1 MTRVSTARHA
11 GLKLALSGA
20 CLLVASCGGEA
31 QEDAR
36 ASGAAATIEPV
47 PTQQLAVSRVSP
59 IVPGPVLFCPPP
71 DGTRPDPTLV
81 NTDPFVLS
89 RFPLGR
95 VYKQLVSLAGAS
107 TSPTALYQQMW
118 DSLDVNASAKFP
130 AAPHCDDAAPPSING
145 FPIDCP
151 RPETVLKNSPAS
163 SFVPVALFNRFDLAP
178 ADGLHCGEYRIVY
191 AMRSGAAG
199 RNFIIFEGILPNPNP
214 KCGLEACRPVVKF
227 WESLAS
233 HDPATAAGQTAL
245 ADGLD
250 AFYFKGL
257 PGFLPVVHP
266 DHYGATGGGGYGQ
279 RSGGQIRTNMF
290 VDFKQWQLREFHLVT
305 QCSRVSC
312 SLVLQP
318 VTVKT
323 NPFHEMFNE
332 LEPAPDPR
340 APAFRGAFP
349 FQAGPLANDNLNL
362 LSMSIK
368 DTFNAGQS
376 TSQNPAEH
384 YELQLQLGG
393 LPNAFSG
400 AIDAQ
405 LGAVG
410 RPDLTA
416 EDVARRA
423 TTQSCAGCHEL
434 SNNQKL
440 GGKVNPTW
448 PPSRRFVHVDEASF
462 LSKALWCTFLPHRK
476 GVLDGFA
483 ASPPRLCLD
492 DRVLEPLIVAEPG
505 LPLPPVEVPEL
516 TVAGKVTGPN

>member
-1 MTRVSTARHA
+1 MARISTAGYAGAMLVLTSA
-11 GLKLALSGA
+11 GLMAT
-20 CLLVASCGGEA
+20 SCGGEA
-31 QEDAR
+31 QEDTR
-36 ASGAAATIEPV
+36 ASGAAATFEPG
-47 PTQQLAVSRVSP
+47 PIQQLKVSRIKPVF
-59 IVPGPVLFCPPP
+59 PGPLLLCPPP

-118 DSLDVNASAKFP
+118 DTLDVNAGAKFP

-151 RPETVLKNSPAS
+151 RPEAVLKNSPAS
-163 SFVPVALFNRFDLAP
+163 SFAPVALFNRFDLAP
-178 ADGLHCGEYRIVY
+178 ADGAHCGEYRIVY

-214 KCGLEACRPVVKF
+214 RCGLEACRPVVKF
-227 WESLAS
+227 WENLAS
-233 HDPATAAGQTAL
+233 HDPTTAVGQAAL

-257 PGFLPVVHP
+257 PGFSPVVHP
-266 DHYGATGGGGYGQ
+266 DHYGVKGGGGYGQ

-290 VDFKQWQLREFHLVT
+290 VDFREWQLREFHLVPRCT
-305 QCSRVSC
+305 RLSC
-312 SLVLQP
+312 ELALQP

-340 APAFRGAFP
+340 APAFRSIFP
-349 FQAGPLANDNLNL
+349 FQAGTLANDNVNL
-362 LSMSIK
+362 ISMDMK

-376 TSQNPAEH
+376 TSQDPAEH
-384 YELQLQLGG
+384 YETQLLLGAV
-393 LPNAFSG
+393 PNAFST

-416 EDVARRA
+416 GDAARRA

-462 LSKALWCTFLPHRK
+462 LSKALWCAFLPHRK
-476 GVLDGFA
+476 GILDGFA
-483 ASPPRLCLD
+483 VSPPRICMD
-492 DRVLEPLIVAEPG
+492 DRILEPLIVAEPD
-505 LPLPPVEVPEL
+505 LPLPPIELPDL
-516 TVAGKVTGPN
+516 TVAGKAAGPN